1 MNSDEVRAARHMLG
15 MTQDQLAKALRMGLD
30 GKRAVRR
37 WEAGD
42 RCISGPASVAI
53 EFMLVADHCK
63 KTGKGVFADRQPENG
78 N

>member
-1 MNSDEVRAARHMLG
+1 MTPDEVRAARHMLG
-15 MTQDQLAKALRMGLD
+15 MTQDELAKALRMGLD

-42 RCISGPASVAI
+42 RHISGPASVAI
-53 EFMLVADHCK
+53 GFMLVADHCR
-63 KTGKGVFADRQPENG
+63 KTGKGVSGDHQPEIG